1 MEPTLADQFAAAEA
15 VAVAQTEFRRMMPVP
30 VGPWSCKH
38 CGMMIAKDLHSG
50 LYYHLTH
57 STEFSDQWCDFLG
70 LYLAEPGA
78 PTIKLHRW
86 LSETEATIHARR
98 NDD

>member
-1 MEPTLADQFAAAEA
+1 MEPTLAGQFAEAERYA
-15 VAVAQTEFRRMMPVP
+15 VLETAKPYSPPVCL
-30 VGPWSCKH
+30 GPWSCKH
-38 CGMMIAKDLHSG
+38 CGMMIARDLDSG